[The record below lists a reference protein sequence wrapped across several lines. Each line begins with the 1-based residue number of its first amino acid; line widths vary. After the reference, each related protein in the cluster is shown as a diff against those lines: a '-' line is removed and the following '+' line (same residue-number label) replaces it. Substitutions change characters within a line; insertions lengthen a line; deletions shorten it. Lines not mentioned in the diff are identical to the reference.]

1 MKNISNKTDTEN
13 DILEKY
19 NNQIAKNATISY

>member
-19 NNQIAKNATISY
+19 NKQIAKNATISY